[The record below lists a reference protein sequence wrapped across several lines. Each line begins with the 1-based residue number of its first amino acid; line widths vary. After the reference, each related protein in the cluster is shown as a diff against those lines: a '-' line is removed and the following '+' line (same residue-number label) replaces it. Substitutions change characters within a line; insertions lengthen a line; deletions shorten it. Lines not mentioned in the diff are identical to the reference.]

1 MNVKFRWQYRVA
13 PFVGAWIEMTSTGE
27 QTHKNNVAPFVGAW
41 IEITV
46 ALFDAN
52 EDVVAPFVGAWIE
65 ISRVG
70 GNL

>member
-1 MNVKFRWQYRVA
+1 
-13 PFVGAWIEMTSTGE
+13 MTSTGE